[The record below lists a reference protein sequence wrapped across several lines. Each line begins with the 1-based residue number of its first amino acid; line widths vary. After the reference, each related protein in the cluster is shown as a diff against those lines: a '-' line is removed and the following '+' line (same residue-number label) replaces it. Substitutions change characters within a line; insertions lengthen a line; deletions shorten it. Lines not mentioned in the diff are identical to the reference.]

1 MSTSAPKPELSK
13 PQGFR
18 PTNLKCIWECFY
30 FSLLAFTTFGYGAMR
45 PKQWLQLFRLKL
57 VEHEPF
63 GCIRILVGIEAA
75 LGIWVLALLVTV
87 LFGR

>member
-1 MSTSAPKPELSK
+1 
-13 PQGFR
+13 
-18 PTNLKCIWECFY
+18 
-30 FSLLAFTTFGYGAMR
+30 MR